1 MVSSGFYS
9 AAPAQKPMLHRVG
22 WVGATAGPRKLC
34 AAVRES
40 TRAPLNP
47 PPPPSSPR
55 DRNGS
60 RRRTGAGAEMT
71 REMRKSS
78 SMVPTKTDRAVKLPT
93 PAVVRELPRRSEKR
107 HATSRRT
114 SRSYCDTREA
124 LLRCSTPQ
132 PAGRLTRR
140 AMAPDA
146 VGSLERPH
154 GKNSKTKNAK
164 IGKTDRRNAAR
175 GTGPPQKNRPGAI
188 ERGIKISEPSRKYAA
203 PTRRDGSP
211 AGSSRARW
219 WCAASSLQALPDA
232 GNGHRRPARAG
243 RRRNLA
249 VVQDARGLAS

>member
-1 MVSSGFYS
+1 
-9 AAPAQKPMLHRVG
+9 MLHRVG

-55 DRNGS
+55 YRNGS

-71 REMRKSS
+71 RETRKSP

-93 PAVVRELPRRSEKR
+93 PTVVRELPRRSGKR

-114 SRSYCDTREA
+114 SRSYCHTREA

-140 AMAPDA
+140 AMAPDRLPRTA
-146 VGSLERPH
+146 PRTKPKKNRNAKRKNGSLEKTA
-154 GKNSKTKNAK
+154 GSNGSLCAATKNDPWVVFA
-164 IGKTDRRNAAR
+164 
-175 GTGPPQKNRPGAI
+175 
-188 ERGIKISEPSRKYAA
+188 SRKHLKEMAA
-203 PTRRDGSP
+203 GPI
-211 AGSSRARW
+211 
-219 WCAASSLQALPDA
+219 CAFHQKHAA
-232 GNGHRRPARAG
+232 GNAGPFRYERAFEA
-243 RRRNLA
+243 LM
-249 VVQDARGLAS
+249 DI